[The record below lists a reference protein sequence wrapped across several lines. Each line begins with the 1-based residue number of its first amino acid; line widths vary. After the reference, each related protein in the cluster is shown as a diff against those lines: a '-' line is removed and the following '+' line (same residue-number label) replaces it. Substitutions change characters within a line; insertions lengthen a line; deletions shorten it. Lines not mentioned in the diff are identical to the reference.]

1 MKKLFAF
8 LFFLAILASCQDDL
22 TKINSS
28 KTIPREKFVNILVEM
43 HLMDVITGNPRYSRK
58 FDASDSLDIYGSI
71 FEKYNVSKALFDTTV
86 AMYVRQPDVYLKVY
100 DEVLLK
106 LNYMQDTLR
115 DNIPK
120 FTNEAIER

>member
-43 HLMDVITGNPRYSRK
+43 HIMDVITGNPRYSRK

-71 FEKYNVSKALFDTTV
+71 FEKYHVSKALFDTTV

-115 DNIPK
+115 DNIPCL
-120 FTNEAIER
+120 FISLSA